1 MKVAV
6 VTAAMRSGERG
17 GAEALYAGLI
27 GAVRA
32 AGHRRHRAGDP
43 DRRVELRVRPRV
55 VRAVL

>member
-27 GAVRA
+27 GAVQA
-32 AGHRRHRAGDP
+32 AGHHVTALEIPID
-43 DRRVELRVRPRV
+43 ETNFES
-55 VRAVL
+55 VLAS